1 VDNGVVNYV
10 IDFFGLP
17 FLVGE
22 KKRSPTGIMPS
33 DNKDPFPMQSDEAK
47 AMEASIPATSTSD
60 NSWNAMSTTTTTT
73 ALTTNNNIDHQDEE
87 EDGGHG
93 LIAKGKNQNH
103 HNNNNDD
110 DEGDETEKERH
121 QQDDTFL
128 DRPLWESRLS
138 TRGGAPIQKCML
150 YLMRNLERIVHQLYG
165 DQLSLSEFCRTICLA
180 TTLFFMIGSYWV
192 MRSLKDPILSALC
205 GVAVIPKA
213 KMLSVFVV
221 LFVVSIYNK
230 LLDSDMPKHKLF
242 YIFGTFYFVL
252 FIGIA
257 LLLMH
262 PVLGL
267 ANEVPSPWR
276 IMGWISYCSIE
287 SFGSVMVSLFWSFA
301 NSNISLETAKAS
313 YGVMVATAQIGS
325 ILGPTFVK
333 YAAPIYGPAKCYM
346 VGACGILLL
355 QLTMYSYVTLY
366 GVQETKAAAAAA
378 LEGKPKVPK
387 KEKAGVLEGLQLFY
401 QYNYVKGIF
410 AISCLFMIAGTI
422 VDFTLKVLAQ
432 QYFAEEH
439 PCLPGMSCY
448 NSLDPSHHG
457 TSQEATAAF
466 TSFMG
471 FFGQATNILSFSLS
485 LFGTSA
491 VIRYLGLRLTL
502 LLFPS
507 IILTVIMVVRLNP
520 TLYTVFGAMMVF
532 KACSYALNNPTKEI
546 LYQPTSPA
554 VRYKAKS
561 WIDIFGARGSKAVG
575 SIVTNAFSDSA
586 TNLVHNGSLVGMC
599 VASFLIWNAT
609 FMGRKFDEYTASG
622 YVVGG
627 STSNVDGGMDDT
639 ENLELAMNQNKSTET
654 SCAIFDD
661 DDDNEDSEVG
671 PEEEGQTVI
680 TNDSLQFA
688 RKTPEVQMV

>member
-1 VDNGVVNYV
+1 
-10 IDFFGLP
+10 
-17 FLVGE
+17 
-22 KKRSPTGIMPS
+22 
-33 DNKDPFPMQSDEAK
+33 MQSDQAK
-47 AMEASIPATSTSD
+47 AMEASVVVPLNSTGS
-60 NSWNAMSTTTTTT
+60 NSNNPSSWNTMSTTTATTERDTTT
-73 ALTTNNNIDHQDEE
+73 DANEPSGSSSGGAGLIQNSHHQDHEYTEE
-87 EDGGHG
+87 IE
-93 LIAKGKNQNH
+93 Q
-103 HNNNNDD
+103 
-110 DEGDETEKERH
+110 ERH
-121 QQDDTFL
+121 QHDDTFL
-128 DRPLWESRLS
+128 DRPLWESRFHRSGGILS
-138 TRGGAPIQKCML
+138 RITVMATRT
-150 YLMRNLERIVHQLYG
+150 LESTIHSLYG
-165 DQLSLSEFCRTICLA
+165 NQLSVSEFCRTICLA
-180 TTLFFMIGSYWV
+180 STLFCMIGSYWM

-230 LLDSDMPKHKLF
+230 LLDSDIPKHKLF
-242 YIFGTFYFVL
+242 YIFGTFYFTL

-262 PVLGL
+262 PQLGL

-276 IMGWISYCSIE
+276 IMGWVSYCSIE

-346 VGACGILLL
+346 VGAFGILLL
-355 QLTMYSYVTLY
+355 QGTMYMYVSIY
-366 GVQETKAAAAAA
+366 GVQETRDAAAAA
-378 LEGKPKVPK
+378 LEGSVPKK

-422 VDFTLKVLAQ
+422 IDFTLKVLAQ
-432 QYFAEEH
+432 QYFAEEY
-439 PCLPGMSCY
+439 PCLAGMSCY
-448 NSLDPSHHG
+448 NALDTAHHG

-471 FFGQATNILSFSLS
+471 FFGQATNLLSFSLS
-485 LFGTSA
+485 FFGTSA
-491 VIRYLGLRLTL
+491 VIRYLGLRWTL

-507 IILTVIMVVRLNP
+507 IILSVIIVVRLNP

-586 TNLVHNGSLVGMC
+586 MNLVQNGSLVGMG

-622 YVVGG
+622 YIVGG
-627 STSNVDGGMDDT
+627 ASDESIDDADH
-639 ENLELAMNQNKSTET
+639 LEMAMNQNKSEET
-654 SCAIFDD
+654 SCAIYDDDDDD
-661 DDDNEDSEVG
+661 DDDNELG
-671 PEEEGQTVI
+671 PEEEGQTV
-680 TNDSLQFA
+680 DAPQFA
-688 RKTPEVQMV
+688 KKPPDVQMV

>member
-1 VDNGVVNYV
+1 
-10 IDFFGLP
+10 
-17 FLVGE
+17 
-22 KKRSPTGIMPS
+22 
-33 DNKDPFPMQSDEAK
+33 MQSDEAK
-47 AMEASIPATSTSD
+47 AMEASIPLNND
-60 NSWNAMSTTTTTT
+60 NSNNDAAATGGGTDSWNTMSTTTATTVP
-73 ALTTNNNIDHQDEE
+73 NNNTVVMTNEDDDHNHPDA
-87 EDGGHG
+87 G
-93 LIAKGKNQNH
+93 LITAH
-103 HNNNNDD
+103 NDD
-110 DEGDETEKERH
+110 DDYHMEIEKDRH
-121 QQDDTFL
+121 QQEDIFL
-128 DRPLWESRLS
+128 DRPIWESRNRHS
-138 TRGGAPIQKCML
+138 IIHRCMVVVTRS
-150 YLMRNLERIVHQLYG
+150 LESMIHQLYG
-165 DQLSLSEFCRTICLA
+165 NQLTVSEFLRTICLA
-180 TTLFFMIGSYWV
+180 TTLFFMIGSYWM

-205 GVAVIPKA
+205 GVSVIPKA

-230 LLDSDMPKHKLF
+230 LLDSDMPKHQLF
-242 YIFGTFYFVL
+242 YIFGTFYFTL

-257 LLLMH
+257 ILLMH
-262 PVLGL
+262 PTLGL

-276 IMGWISYCSIE
+276 IVGWISYCSIE

-346 VGACGILLL
+346 IGACGILLL
-355 QLTMYSYVTLY
+355 QLTMYMYVSIY
-366 GVQETKAAAAAA
+366 GVQETRDAAAAAA
-378 LEGKPKVPK
+378 ISENKPKK
-387 KEKAGVLEGLQLFY
+387 KEKAGILEGLQLFY

-432 QYFAEEH
+432 QYFAEEY
-439 PCLPGMSCY
+439 PCLVGMSCY
-448 NSLDPSHHG
+448 NTLDPTHHG

-471 FFGQATNILSFSLS
+471 FFGQATNLLSFSLS
-485 LFGTSA
+485 FFGTSA
-491 VIRYLGLRLTL
+491 VIRYLGLRWTL

-507 IILTVIMVVRLNP
+507 IILMVIIIVRLNP

-586 TNLVHNGSLVGMC
+586 TNLVQNGSLVGMA

-627 STSNVDGGMDDT
+627 ASDETINEH
-639 ENLELAMNQNKSTET
+639 ENLEMAMHQNQSEDT
-654 SCAIFDD
+654 SCAIYDNDD
-661 DDDNEDSEVG
+661 DDDNELG
-671 PEEEGQTVI
+671 PEEEGQTV
-680 TNDSLQFA
+680 DAPQFA
-688 RKTPEVQMV
+688 KKPPEVQMV

>member
-1 VDNGVVNYV
+1 MCLQSGWLVRATFLGILLFHPNYNHCQP
-10 IDFFGLP
+10 GTTL
-17 FLVGE
+17 
-22 KKRSPTGIMPS
+22 GIMPS
-33 DNKDPFPMQSDEAK
+33 NDPFPMQSEQAK
-47 AMEASIPATSTSD
+47 AMEASVPLNTAAGGS
-60 NSWNAMSTTTTTT
+60 SWNTMSTATTMTTSSSASNT
-73 ALTTNNNIDHQDEE
+73 
-87 EDGGHG
+87 GGDNENAAASVG
-93 LIAKGKNQNH
+93 MVNH
-103 HNNNNDD
+103 NSSGNNNDD
-110 DEGDETEKERH
+110 NNVNDDDYHEEIEKERH
-121 QQDDTFL
+121 QRDDSFL
-128 DRPLWESRLS
+128 DRPLWESRS
-138 TRGGAPIQKCML
+138 TGLIPRTLVYGTRL
-150 YLMRNLERIVHQLYG
+150 LESTIHQLYG
-165 DQLSLSEFCRTICLA
+165 NQLTLTEFCRAICLA
-180 TTLFFMIGSYWV
+180 TTLFFMIGSYW
-192 MRSLKDPILSALC
+192 MLRSLKDPILSALC

-221 LFVVSIYNK
+221 LFVVSFYNK
-230 LLDSDMPKHKLF
+230 LLDSDIPKHKLF
-242 YIFGTFYFVL
+242 YIFGTFYFTL

-262 PVLGL
+262 PELGL

-276 IMGWISYCSIE
+276 IMGWVSYCSIE

-325 ILGPTFVK
+325 IIGPTFVK
-333 YAAPIYGPAKCYM
+333 WAAPIYGPAKCYM
-346 VGACGILLL
+346 VAACGILLL
-355 QLTMYSYVTLY
+355 QLTMYSYVSIY
-366 GVQETKAAAAAA
+366 GVQETKDAEAAA
-378 LEGKPKVPK
+378 LQGIKPSSKK
-387 KEKAGVLEGLQLFY
+387 KEKAGILEGLQLFY
-401 QYNYVKGIF
+401 KYNYVKGIF

-439 PCLPGMSCY
+439 PCLEGMSCY
-448 NSLDPSHHG
+448 NALDTAHHG

-471 FFGQATNILSFSLS
+471 FFGQATNILSFALS
-485 LFGTSA
+485 FFGTSA

-507 IILTVIMVVRLNP
+507 IIFMMIVIVRFNP

-586 TNLVHNGSLVGMC
+586 TNLVQNGSLVGMA

-622 YVVGG
+622 HVVGG
-627 STSNVDGGMDDT
+627 ESDESLNDA
-639 ENLELAMNQNKSTET
+639 ENLEMAMNQNKSEET
-654 SCAIFDD
+654 SCAIYDD
-661 DDDNEDSEVG
+661 DGDNDDELG
-671 PEEEGQTVI
+671 PEEEGQAV
-680 TNDSLQFA
+680 DSQQFA
-688 RKTPEVQMV
+688 KKPPDVQMV

>member
-1 VDNGVVNYV
+1 
-10 IDFFGLP
+10 
-17 FLVGE
+17 
-22 KKRSPTGIMPS
+22 MPS
-33 DNKDPFPMQSDEAK
+33 RDPFPMQSDQAK
-47 AMEASIPATSTSD
+47 AMEASVPSLNTTGTTSGAGTT
-60 NSWNAMSTTTTTT
+60 WNTMSTTTTASLSSSASAAMTT
-73 ALTTNNNIDHQDEE
+73 SSG
-87 EDGGHG
+87 EDTDAG
-93 LIAKGKNQNH
+93 LIQTPHGKSDY
-103 HNNNNDD
+103 NNNNDD
-110 DEGDETEKERH
+110 DYHEEIEKERH
-121 QQDDTFL
+121 QQDDVFL
-128 DRPLWESRLS
+128 DRPLWESRRSSHGIIQRIMVGGTRWLES
-138 TRGGAPIQKCML
+138 TI
-150 YLMRNLERIVHQLYG
+150 HQLYG
-165 DQLSLSEFCRTICLA
+165 NQLTVSEFCRTICLA
-180 TTLFFMIGSYWV
+180 TTLFFMIGSYWM

-205 GVAVIPKA
+205 GVSVIPKA

-230 LLDSDMPKHKLF
+230 LLDSDIPKHKLF
-242 YIFGTFYFVL
+242 YIFGTFYFTL
-252 FIGIA
+252 FICIA

-262 PVLGL
+262 PTLGL

-276 IMGWISYCSIE
+276 IMGWVSYCSIE

-313 YGVMVATAQIGS
+313 YGVMVATAQVGS

-355 QLTMYSYVTLY
+355 QLTMYMYVSIY
-366 GVQETKAAAAAA
+366 GVQETRDAAAAA
-378 LEGKPKVPK
+378 LEGSTPKK

-401 QYNYVKGIF
+401 KYNYVKGIF

-422 VDFTLKVLAQ
+422 IDFTLKVLAQ
-432 QYFAEEH
+432 QYFADEY
-439 PCLPGMSCY
+439 PCLSGMSCY
-448 NSLDPSHHG
+448 NALDTDHHG

-471 FFGQATNILSFSLS
+471 FFGQATNLLSFSLS
-485 LFGTSA
+485 FFGTSA

-507 IILTVIMVVRLNP
+507 IILAVIIIVRLNP

-586 TNLVHNGSLVGMC
+586 ANLVQNGSLVGIG

-622 YVVGG
+622 YIVGG
-627 STSNVDGGMDDT
+627 ESDESVDDA
-639 ENLELAMNQNKSTET
+639 ENLEMAMNQNKSEET
-654 SCAIFDD
+654 SCAIYDD
-661 DDDNEDSEVG
+661 DDDDDDENEDNELG
-671 PEEEGQTVI
+671 PEEEGQTVD
-680 TNDSLQFA
+680 TQQFA
-688 RKTPEVQMV
+688 KKPPEVQMV

>member
-1 VDNGVVNYV
+1 
-10 IDFFGLP
+10 
-17 FLVGE
+17 
-22 KKRSPTGIMPS
+22 MPS
-33 DNKDPFPMQSDEAK
+33 KDPFPMQSDQAK
-47 AMEASIPATSTSD
+47 EMEASVPDSGTTASSSL
-60 NSWNAMSTTTTTT
+60 SWNTMSTTTTTT
-73 ALTTNNNIDHQDEE
+73 PTNTTTTNIPLVDDPNDSNESE
-87 EDGGHG
+87 SG
-93 LIAKGKNQNH
+93 LIGNGKKTYNS
-103 HNNNNDD
+103 NNNNNNNNEDD
-110 DEGDETEKERH
+110 DEDDIYDEKQKGRNANSSE
-121 QQDDTFL
+121 DSFL
-128 DRPLWESRLS
+128 DRPLWESRY
-138 TRGGAPIQKCML
+138 IQNGTIIQRTIVMSL
-150 YLMRNLERIVHQLYG
+150 RYLENIVHYLYG
-165 DQLSLSEFCRTICLA
+165 NQLSVSEFLRTICLA
-180 TTLFFMIGSYWV
+180 TTLFFMIGSYWI

-205 GVAVIPKA
+205 GVSVIPKA
-213 KMLSVFVV
+213 KMLSVFIV
-221 LFVVSIYNK
+221 LFVVSVYNQ
-230 LLDSDMPKHKLF
+230 LLDSDIPKHKLF
-242 YIFGTFYFVL
+242 YIFGTFYFTL
-252 FIGIA
+252 FIVIA

-355 QLTMYSYVTLY
+355 QLTMYSYVSIY
-366 GVQETKAAAAAA
+366 GVQETKAAEAAA
-378 LEGKPKVPK
+378 LLGKVHIPPK
-387 KEKAGVLEGLQLFY
+387 KEKAGVLEGLRLFY
-401 QYNYVKGIF
+401 KYNYVKGIF

-439 PCLPGMSCY
+439 PCLRGMSCY
-448 NSLDPSHHG
+448 NDIDPNHHG
-457 TSQEATAAF
+457 TSLDATAAF

-471 FFGQATNILSFSLS
+471 FFGQATNILSFTLS

-507 IILTVIMVVRLNP
+507 IILTVIIIVRFNP

-586 TNLVHNGSLVGMC
+586 TTLVQNGTLVGMA

-622 YVVGG
+622 YIVGG
-627 STSNVDGGMDDT
+627 NTDIDGNN
-639 ENLELAMNQNKSTET
+639 EESLEMAMNQNKYDET
-654 SCAIFDD
+654 SCAIY
-661 DDDNEDSEVG
+661 DDDNDEDADAVDKDNKLG
-671 PEEEGQTVI
+671 PDEEGQTVI
-680 TNDSLQFA
+680 DTDQQQHFA
-688 RKTPEVQMV
+688 KKPPEVQMV

>member
-1 VDNGVVNYV
+1 
-10 IDFFGLP
+10 
-17 FLVGE
+17 
-22 KKRSPTGIMPS
+22 MPS
-33 DNKDPFPMQSDEAK
+33 RDPFPMQSDQAK
-47 AMEASIPATSTSD
+47 AMEASVPLNTSTATTAAGD
-60 NSWNAMSTTTTTT
+60 SWNTMSTSTTARTASSSATTTS
-73 ALTTNNNIDHQDEE
+73 
-87 EDGGHG
+87 GGSGGEHHDTG
-93 LIAKGKNQNH
+93 LIMTNGD
-103 HNNNNDD
+103 NNNDD
-110 DEGDETEKERH
+110 DYHEEIEKERH
-121 QQDDTFL
+121 QQDDMFL
-128 DRPLWESRLS
+128 DRPIWESRRTGGIIQRMMVFGTRTMES
-138 TRGGAPIQKCML
+138 TI
-150 YLMRNLERIVHQLYG
+150 HQLYG
-165 DQLSLSEFCRTICLA
+165 NQLTVSEFCRTICLA
-180 TTLFFMIGSYWV
+180 TTLFFMIGSYWM

-230 LLDSDMPKHKLF
+230 LLDSDIPKHKLF
-242 YIFGTFYFVL
+242 YIFGTFYFTL

-262 PVLGL
+262 PQLGL

-355 QLTMYSYVTLY
+355 QLTMYMYVSIY
-366 GVQETKAAAAAA
+366 GVQETRDAATAA
-378 LEGKPKVPK
+378 LKGTPKK

-401 QYNYVKGIF
+401 KYHYVKGIF

-422 VDFTLKVLAQ
+422 IDFTLKVLAQ
-432 QYFAEEH
+432 QYFAEEY
-439 PCLPGMSCY
+439 PCQLGMSCY
-448 NSLDPSHHG
+448 NALDTAHHG

-485 LFGTSA
+485 FFGTSA

-507 IILTVIMVVRLNP
+507 IILAVIIIVRLNP

-586 TNLVHNGSLVGMC
+586 THLVQNGSLVGMA

-609 FMGRKFDEYTASG
+609 FMGRKFDEYTTSG
-622 YVVGG
+622 HIVGG
-627 STSNVDGGMDDT
+627 ESDESVDDS
-639 ENLELAMNQNKSTET
+639 ENLEMAMNQNKSEET
-654 SCAIFDD
+654 SCAIYDN
-661 DDDNEDSEVG
+661 DDDNEDNELG
-671 PEEEGQTVI
+671 PEDQ
-680 TNDSLQFA
+680 
-688 RKTPEVQMV
+688 RRC